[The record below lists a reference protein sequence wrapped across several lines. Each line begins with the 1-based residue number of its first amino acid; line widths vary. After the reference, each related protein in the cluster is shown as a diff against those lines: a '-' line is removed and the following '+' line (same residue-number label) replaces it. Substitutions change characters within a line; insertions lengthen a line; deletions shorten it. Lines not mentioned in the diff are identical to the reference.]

1 MSQSR
6 QQPYSSDPSP
16 PEADEGSPEEQPVSG
31 QPTGRSQLRQS
42 VVVLTVVGVGL
53 FAVGLVAG
61 LALVGRHG
69 GGPLQGWDNRVQG
82 WDVSHRAGLA
92 GAAKV
97 VAFAGDAPKLAVIVV
112 VLTGVLVLVTRSIT
126 SLVPLV
132 AYLGG
137 ELLVFLIREIVHRPR
152 PPTADYPAL
161 WAVPGVHE
169 TSYSFPSG
177 HSVAVPAVLFAVLG
191 SVALARGW
199 IWPWFVALVA
209 SVFVIDT
216 RLVLGVHW
224 LSDVVFG
231 LLIGAA
237 WGTTV
242 AVVFAS
248 LTWEDLRTHRP
259 GRGRRPGGLP
269 ARGDVPTLG
278 SAPAPPGT
286 GANRTGADRTG
297 GD

>member
-1 MSQSR
+1 M
-6 QQPYSSDPSP
+6 
-16 PEADEGSPEEQPVSG
+16 
-31 QPTGRSQLRQS
+31 
-42 VVVLTVVGVGL
+42 LTVAGVGL
-53 FAVGLVAG
+53 FAVGLAAG

-69 GGPLQGWDNRVQG
+69 GGPLQSWDNRVQG
-82 WDVSHRAGLA
+82 WDVSHRAGLV

-97 VAFAGDAPKLAVIVV
+97 VAYAGDAPKLAVIVV
-112 VLTGVLVLVTRSIT
+112 VLTGVLLLVTRSIT

-152 PPTADYPAL
+152 PPTADYPASG
-161 WAVPGVHE
+161 AIQGVHE

-177 HSVAVPAVLFAVLG
+177 HSVAVSAVLFAVLG

-199 IWPWFVALVA
+199 IWPWVVALVA

-224 LSDVVFG
+224 FSDVVFG

-248 LTWEDLRTHRP
+248 LTWEDLRAHRP
-259 GRGRRPGGLP
+259 GHAARPGGLQ
-269 ARGDVPTLG
+269 ARGDDPPPG
-278 SAPAPPGT
+278 SGPVPPGT
-286 GANRTGADRTG
+286 PVDRTSADRTSG
-297 GD
+297 V